1 MAAPVAPLEL
11 VPAAPPRRPRVLL
24 IGASL
29 GAAASALVILAMI
42 AIYLRYRADVLASGE
57 PLFPEDVA
65 IPLSPGNMNMAT
77 LTMSLVTASWTTWA
91 LRNQDRAH
99 AYLALGLTLLFGVA
113 SIVETAYLYQQTGM
127 PVRTGV
133 GVFFYT
139 ITGSHIAMTVVGLLF
154 LALMGFQAL
163 AGQLTGRDSESMSA
177 AVLYWYAT
185 VGVYAV
191 VWYAIYI
198 TK

>member
-1 MAAPVAPLEL
+1 MAVSITSLEPT
-11 VPAAPPRRPRVLL
+11 PAAAPRRPRVLL
-24 IGASL
+24 IGSAL

-42 AIYLRYRADVLASGE
+42 AMYLRFRADVLASGDA
-57 PLFPEDVA
+57 LFPEDVV
-65 IPLSPGNMNMAT
+65 IPLSPGNMNLAT
-77 LTMSLVTASWTTWA
+77 LSMSLVTASWISWA
-91 LRNQDRAH
+91 LRHEDRVH

-127 PVRTGV
+127 PVRSGV
-133 GVFFYT
+133 GVLFYT

-154 LALMGFQAL
+154 LAVMGFQAL
-163 AGQLTGRDSESMSA
+163 AGQLTGRDSESMSGA
-177 AVLYWYAT
+177 ILYWYAT

-191 VWYAIYI
+191 VWYAIYV

>member
-1 MAAPVAPLEL
+1 MAATVAPLEL

-24 IGASL
+24 IGAAL
-29 GAAASALVILAMI
+29 GAAASALAILAMV
-42 AIYLRYRADVLASGE
+42 AIYVRYRADVLASGE
-57 PLFPEDVA
+57 ALFPEDVV

-91 LRNQDRAH
+91 LRNRDRAH

-127 PVRTGV
+127 PVRTDV
-133 GVFFYT
+133 GVLF
-139 ITGSHIAMTVVGLLF
+139 HIAMTVVGMLF
-154 LALMGFQAL
+154 LAVMGFQAL

-177 AVLYWYAT
+177 ATLYWYAT

-191 VWYAIYI
+191 VWYAIYV